1 MGSSA
6 TGRGNYRL
14 MVLLMAIGVANKRRL
29 GKRAG
34 DGVFG

>member
-6 TGRGNYRL
+6 TGRGNYRR
-14 MVLLMAIGVANKRRL
+14 MVFLMAIGVGSKKKL

-34 DGVFG
+34 LGAFG